1 MIIETSQLALFIP
14 AALALNLTPGS
25 DNIFCLA
32 KGLSGGPK
40 AGVVASL
47 GIATGSLIHSVLAAF
62 GLAALLI
69 AHPLAF
75 EVVRWVGVGYLV
87 YLAIKTFRTPVNS
100 MDNSAASSDSLMRIW
115 CDGILVNLFNP
126 KVAIFILA
134 FIPQFI
140 DPDRGSTVV
149 QFLIFGGILNVMG
162 TTVAATI
169 GGFSGGIG
177 RHLAHNTV
185 LDKAMRLVSGAV
197 FMALAAKLA
206 LERN

>member
-1 MIIETSQLALFIP
+1 MIIDISQLALFIP

-25 DNIFCLA
+25 DNLFCLG
-32 KGLSGGPK
+32 KGLSSGPK

-47 GIATGSLIHSVLAAF
+47 GIATGSLIHSLLAAF

-75 EVVRWVGVGYLV
+75 EVIRWVGVVYLI
-87 YLAIKTFRTPVNS
+87 YLAIKAFRTPISS
-100 MDNSAASSDSLMRIW
+100 METSSAANSDSLLCIW
-115 CDGILVNLFNP
+115 REGIFVNLFNP

-140 DPDRGSTVV
+140 DPSLGSTVI
-149 QFLIFGGILNVMG
+149 QFLIFGGILNLMG
-162 TTVAATI
+162 TVVTATI
-169 GGFSGGIG
+169 GGCSGGIG
-177 RHLAHNTV
+177 QHLAKNRGLAKV
-185 LDKAMRLVSGAV
+185 MQWISGTV

-206 LERN
+206 LDK